1 MTLLKRLG
9 LILLWALLV
18 VLVLAQ
24 VVTFTVW
31 QAYISGR
38 AGALDYVLPALAA
51 LLAWGVAC
59 LWARSGRRV
68 LLYLWMVGLVVVS
81 VGNGLLYQY
90 YHSMHVPLTA
100 ADLEPLLQLTWAQ
113 LISAQVQFLLNAK
126 GLTIALAIVVVVGL
140 ATVLLVRL
148 LAPTQRH
155 RSVRASK
162 FAATKVSKQGK
173 ACASTYISIGAVLAC
188 VLAGYSLPTVQKLL
202 HLSAAWQH
210 SVLTAQV
217 QLQTAPKG
225 PVVAHKAQ
233 QGELYVLVIGE
244 SQNRDFMGLYNGLF
258 ATNPRLAQA
267 LDAEQSVILTNAYS
281 AQTDTLPS
289 LAYALSNQVVR
300 PTQSPSFA
308 PSMAPSMASSV
319 APSWTQ
325 IVSSDFISLG
335 TVLKAAQIHS
345 VYLSNQNPRG
355 LLGTDL
361 TLLAASFDQT
371 QYLNDAQWRLPQP
384 DEVLIPAFKQ
394 VLAALDPAANNV
406 VVVHLMGNQ
415 NPYSDRYGADW
426 AQYQAQQ
433 WTVGQVG
440 SLVPDEAATLSSYL
454 NATAYNDMVLAQL
467 LEVAR
472 AHSSF
477 MGLLYFSDHGADVTA
492 GHNSAAF
499 SYGMARIP
507 LFFAGSPRYAE
518 RYPEKLAALR
528 RNRTQLWLNDCS
540 YDLLLDLMAVESA
553 AYRPESSLASAQF
566 QPLTTATILVGG
578 ASLPEGVDLRA
589 DPAYQ
594 VKRQWA
600 SLPTEL
606 RDKLALHRSNSLMKF
621 GFAHS
626 LGVEQAE
633 IDLSYDPQLGLCL
646 NHDGC
651 QVGDALLAD
660 FLQAH
665 RPNLKQLWLDLK
677 DLNTANEPAI
687 RGLLTQLDEQYDL
700 KSIALVESRY
710 PEALPPLIAA
720 GWRTSYYLPW
730 EALLDERSQAKTEA
744 QVLHNIATY
753 GITGVSYDGAAYDWV
768 NTRISTQQWPQL
780 QQYLWDTGIDLGQAD
795 IAALCTKYEQADLV
809 LVPLH
814 TYFDH

>member
-59 LWARSGRRV
+59 LWARSGRRM
-68 LLYLWMVGLVVVS
+68 LLYLWMVGLLVVS

-100 ADLEPLLQLTWAQ
+100 SDLGAILQLTWAQ
-113 LISAQVQFLLNAK
+113 LISAQVQFLLSAK
-126 GLTIALAIVVVVGL
+126 GLTIALAIVLVLGL
-140 ATVLLVRL
+140 ATVLLVWL
-148 LAPTQRH
+148 LALTQRH
-155 RSVRASK
+155 RAVRASK
-162 FAATKVSKQGK
+162 YAATKVSKQVK

-217 QLQTAPKG
+217 QLQAAPKG
-225 PVVAHKAQ
+225 PVVARKAQ

-258 ATNPRLAQA
+258 ATNPRLEQA

-300 PTQSPSFA
+300 TTQLSSI
-308 PSMAPSMASSV
+308 APSMASSV
-319 APSWTQ
+319 APSWAQ
-325 IVSSDFISLG
+325 SVGSDFISLG
-335 TVLKAAQIHS
+335 AVLKAAQIHS

-361 TLLAASFDQT
+361 SLLAASFDQT
-371 QYLNDAQWRLPQP
+371 HYLDDAQWRLPQP

-415 NPYSDRYGADW
+415 SPYSDRYGADW

-477 MGLLYFSDHGADVTA
+477 MGLLYFSDHGADLTA

-507 LFFAGSPRYAE
+507 LFFAGSSRYAE
-518 RYPEKLAALR
+518 RYPDKLAALR

-553 AYRPESSLASAQF
+553 AYRPERSLASAQF
-566 QPLTTATILVGG
+566 QPLTTATML
-578 ASLPEGVDLRA
+578 EGVDLMA

-600 SLPTEL
+600 SLPTAL

-651 QVGDALLAD
+651 HVGDALLAD
-660 FLQAH
+660 FLKAH

-677 DLNTANEPAI
+677 DLNAANEPAI
-687 RGLLTQLDEQYDL
+687 RELLTQLDEQYDL

-720 GWRTSYYLPW
+720 GWCTSYYLPW
-730 EALLDERSQAKTEA
+730 EALLDERSQAHTEA
-744 QVLHNIATY
+744 QVLRNIATY
-753 GITGVSYDGAAYDWV
+753 GITGVSYDGVAYDWV
-768 NTRISTQQWPQL
+768 NARMSTQQWPQL

-795 IAALCTKYEQADLV
+795 IAELCTEYEQADLV

>member
-9 LILLWALLV
+9 LILLWALLG

-38 AGALDYVLPALAA
+38 AGALDYVLPAVAA

-59 LWARSGRRV
+59 LWARSGRRM
-68 LLYLWMVGLVVVS
+68 LLYLWMVGLLVVS

-100 ADLEPLLQLTWAQ
+100 ADLEALLQLTWAQ
-113 LISAQVQFLLNAK
+113 LISAQVQFLLSAK

-140 ATVLLVRL
+140 ATILLVRL
-148 LAPTQRH
+148 LASTQRH
-155 RSVRASK
+155 RAVRASK
-162 FAATKVSKQGK
+162 YAATKVSKRGQ
-173 ACASTYISIGAVLAC
+173 ACASTYIGIGAGLAC
-188 VLAGYSLPTVQKLL
+188 VLAGYSLPTVQKVLS
-202 HLSAAWQH
+202 LSAAWQQ
-210 SVLTAQV
+210 SVLTAQA
-217 QLQTAPKG
+217 QMQAAPKV

-267 LDAEQSVILTNAYS
+267 LDAKHSVVLTNAYA

-300 PTQSPSFA
+300 TTQSPSNA
-308 PSMAPSMASSV
+308 PSLAIAI
-319 APSWTQ
+319 APSWVQ
-325 IVSSDFISLG
+325 SVGSDFISLG

-361 TLLAASFDQT
+361 TLLAASFDQS
-371 QYLNDAQWRLPQP
+371 QYLNDKQWSLPQP

-406 VVVHLMGNQ
+406 VFVHLMGNQ
-415 NPYSDRYGADW
+415 SPYSDRYGADW

-440 SLVPDEAATLSSYL
+440 ALVPDEAAALSSYL
-454 NATAYNDMVLAQL
+454 NATAYNDMILAQL
-467 LEVAR
+467 LEEAR
-472 AHSSF
+472 THPSF
-477 MGLLYFSDHGADVTA
+477 MGLLYFSDHGEDLTA

-499 SYGMARIP
+499 SYSMARIP
-507 LFFAGSPRYAE
+507 LIFAGSPRYAA

-528 RNRTQLWLNDCS
+528 RNRSQLWLNDCS

-553 AYRPESSLASAQF
+553 AYRPEHSLASAQF
-566 QPLTTATILVGG
+566 QPLTPATLLVGG
-578 ASLPEGVDLRA
+578 ASLPEGVDLMA

-594 VKRQWA
+594 VKRQWS
-600 SLPTEL
+600 SLPAAF

-626 LGVEQAE
+626 LGVERAE

-646 NHDGC
+646 SHDGC

-660 FLQAH
+660 FLKAH

-677 DLNTANEPAI
+677 DLNVANEPAI

-730 EALLDERSQAKTEA
+730 EALLDERSQVQTEA
-744 QVLHNIATY
+744 QVLRNIATY

-768 NTRISTQQWPQL
+768 NARMSTQQWPQL